1 MRIPLYIEF
10 NGKNV
15 LIIGGGGV
23 GTSRAKKFIEAGAN
37 VKVLSLEFSDELKE
51 LEKEGKVEL
60 IKGNAFDEK
69 VLEPL
74 IAWCNMVT
82 VAIGNLEINDIVE
95 RIARKYKVLVN
106 LANDAERTEVVVPFE
121 GEVEGIRFAVTTEG
135 KSGVVARKVRDTFQ
149 RMLEEDDETIYF
161 LRAMDHLKKYMKS
174 KNVPVQM
181 RMKLY
186 FVISSD
192 PEFRKLVKEEDI
204 EGARH
209 LAEKLVKEY
218 LSGEREIDESLVKI
232 QF

>member
-37 VKVLSLEFSDELKE
+37 VKVLSLEFSDELKG

-95 RIARKYKVLVN
+95 RIAKKYKVLVN

-161 LRAMDHLKKYMKS
+161 LRAMDHLKRYMKS

-192 PEFRKLVKEEDI
+192 PEFRRLVKEEDI
-204 EGARH
+204 EGARL